1 MNKTKTENNSELAE
15 YAKTVAISLIVAL
28 IIAAVATG
36 FSNVI
41 AEHHYRLASKIQNK
55 EQDNQMLGFL
65 ISKYEQELQKDPSN
79 YVLNVRLGELYELLF
94 SYEQSE
100 KNYQMAIT
108 KAPYGVY
115 SPYIGLARLYIKMDK
130 LDNAQITIK
139 KLKNI
144 DHKPLLVAK
153 GNFYMELGDA
163 FWKKGS
169 YFGAL
174 KQYKMALF
182 FYKKVDSEKS
192 EIAISAILDCYSR
205 LASQH
210 YVTNKVN
217 LAIQDIETA
226 LIYKETPVLN
236 YKLALLYQDVDVFKS
251 VEYLEKTYSVDP
263 GLINYDLYEQI
274 LIKAIKRAQALNL
287 YTEARL
293 YYQKYKMIKQF
304 RKRYIFTDKD
314 YGIEI
319 VSHKLKTNIFGNK
332 KTIFVKFKI
341 KNKTKENLNTL
352 FVVVEAKYNDKTEVA
367 FNKVLFSK
375 KNPLKPLASSETLS
389 FELKFDDE
397 KDIVNTK
404 NIIFDFNVSKKQNM
418 RKFTIFSF
426 EMHK

>member
-1 MNKTKTENNSELAE
+1 MNKSEVQE
-15 YAKTVAISLIVAL
+15 YLRTILISLGVAL
-28 IIAAVATG
+28 VIAAVATG

-65 ISKYEQELQKDPSN
+65 ISKYEKDLQKDPSN

-100 KNYQMAIT
+100 KNYKQAIS

-115 SPYIGLARLYIKMDK
+115 SPYIV
-130 LDNAQITIK
+130 TIK
-139 KLKNI
+139 KLRNV
-144 DHKPLLVAK
+144 DHKPLLIAK

-163 FWKKGS
+163 FWKKTS
-169 YFGAL
+169 YEGAL

-192 EIAISAILDCYSR
+192 EMAITGILDCYSR
-205 LASQH
+205 LASKH
-210 YVTNKVN
+210 FMANN
-217 LAIQDIETA
+217 IPHAIHDIETA

-236 YKLALLYQDVDVFKS
+236 YKLALLYQDVDIFKA
-251 VEYLEKTYSVDP
+251 VEFLEKTYAVDP
-263 GLINYDLYEQI
+263 SIINYDLYEQI
-274 LIKAIKRAQALNL
+274 LIKAIKQAQALDM
-287 YTEARL
+287 YTETQL
-293 YYQKYKMIKQF
+293 YYQKYKMVKQF

-332 KTIFVKFKI
+332 KTINVKFKI

-352 FVVVEAKYNDKTEVA
+352 FVVVEAKYNDKTDIV

-375 KNPLKPLASSETLS
+375 KNPLKPLASSDILS

-404 NIIFDFNVSKKQNM
+404 NIIFDFNISKKQNM
-418 RKFTIFSF
+418 RKFKVFSF

>member
-1 MNKTKTENNSELAE
+1 MNKTEVLE
-15 YAKTVAISLIVAL
+15 YLRTIIISLIAAL

-41 AEHHYRLASKIQNK
+41 AEHHYRLASKVQNK

-79 YVLNVRLGELYELLF
+79 YILNVRLGELYELLF

-100 KNYQMAIT
+100 KNYKQAMS

-115 SPYIGLARLYIKMDK
+115 SPYIGLARLYIKMEKFDK
-130 LDNAQITIK
+130 AQLTIK
-139 KLKNI
+139 QLKNI
-144 DHKPLLVAK
+144 DHKPLLIAK

-163 FWKKGS
+163 FWKKAS
-169 YFGAL
+169 YEGAL

-192 EIAISAILDCYSR
+192 EMAITGILDCYSR
-205 LASQH
+205 LASKH
-210 YVTNKVN
+210 FMEHNIP
-217 LAIQDIETA
+217 LAIHDIETA

-236 YKLALLYQDVDVFKS
+236 YKLALLYQDVDVFKA
-251 VEYLEKTYSVDP
+251 VEFLEKTYSVDP
-263 GLINYDLYEQI
+263 SLINYDLYEKI
-274 LIKAIKRAQALNL
+274 LIKAIKQAQAQNL
-287 YTEARL
+287 YTEAQL
-293 YYQKYKMIKQF
+293 YYQKFKMVKQF

-332 KTIFVKFKI
+332 KTINVKFRI

-352 FVVVEAKYNDKTEVA
+352 FVVVEAKYNDKTDIA
-367 FNKVLFSK
+367 FNEVLFSK
-375 KNPLKPLASSETLS
+375 KNPLKPLATSDIYS

-397 KDIVNTK
+397 KDIVNTR
-404 NIIFDFNVSKKQNM
+404 NIIFDFNISKKQNM
-418 RKFTIFSF
+418 RKFTVFSF
-426 EMHK
+426 EMYK